1 MPSTLAKM
9 VRHRG
14 DLLPPPQSLLLG
26 MSRPRDR
33 ATSKESRMAKATPSS
48 TAWTRSER
56 VVSMV
61 MPTKVPRA
69 LVSLMG
75 LRSPMR

>member
-1 MPSTLAKM
+1 MAKIC
-9 VRHRG
+9 RHRG
-14 DLLPPPQSLLLG
+14 DLLPPPQILLVG
-26 MSRPRDR
+26 MAIPRDF
-33 ATSKESRMAKATPSS
+33 ATSTESRMAKATPSS
-48 TAWTRSER
+48 TAWSKSPR